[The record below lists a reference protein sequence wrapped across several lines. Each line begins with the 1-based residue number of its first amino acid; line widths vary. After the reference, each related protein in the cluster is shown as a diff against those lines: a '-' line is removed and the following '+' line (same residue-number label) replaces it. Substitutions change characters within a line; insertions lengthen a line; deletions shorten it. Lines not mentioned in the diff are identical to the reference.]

1 MASRIIN
8 YPPNAIIY
16 FNGDKANSV
25 YLIKE
30 GQVRLEY
37 FDIESGSL
45 VRDTLN
51 TGDFFGVKSGL
62 IHFPREE
69 DARVIKKSQVIEF
82 STDEF
87 EQLIIK
93 NTNIILKMLK
103 SFSNQLRRAGKQ
115 MQKLITNKVE
125 ADAVSGLFL
134 IGDYYYKTKKYTKAL
149 TVYNRFLICYAEH
162 PLAVYAKKRIAE
174 VKDAFDNFGD
184 GGGPTPSFES
194 VTF

>member
-25 YLIKE
+25 YLVKE
-30 GQVRLEY
+30 GQVTLEY
-37 FDIESGSL
+37 QDIENGSL
-45 VRDTLN
+45 IKDEIN
-51 TGDFFGVKSGL
+51 TGEFFGVKSGL
-62 IHFPREE
+62 IRFPREE
-69 DARVIKKSQVIEF
+69 DARVSVRSQVIEF

-87 EQLIIK
+87 EQLITK

-103 SFSNQLRRAGKQ
+103 SFSNQLRRTGKQ
-115 MQKLITNKVE
+115 MQKLVTNKSE
-125 ADAVSGLFL
+125 TNPASGLFL

-149 TVYNRFLICYAEH
+149 TVYNRFLTYYGTHPFAEH
-162 PLAVYAKKRIAE
+162 AKKRIAE
-174 VKDAFDNFGD
+174 VKEAFENFGD
-184 GGGPTPSFES
+184 GGGPTPNIEN

>member
-1 MASRIIN
+1 MASRIVN
-8 YPPNAIIY
+8 YPSNAIIY

-30 GQVRLEY
+30 GQVMLEY
-37 FDIESGSL
+37 VDIETGSQ
-45 VRDTLN
+45 VQDIIN
-51 TGDFFGVKSGL
+51 TGEFFGVKSGL
-62 IHFPREE
+62 IRFPREE

-103 SFSNQLRRAGKQ
+103 SFSNQLRRVGKQ
-115 MQKLITNKVE
+115 MQKLITNKAE
-125 ADAVSGLFL
+125 TDAASGLFQ

-149 TVYNRFLICYAEH
+149 TVYTRFLTCYAEH
-162 PLAVYAKKRIAE
+162 PLSAYAKQRITE
-174 VKDAFDNFGD
+174 VKEAFNNFGD
-184 GGGPTPSFES
+184 GGGPTPSFER

>member
-30 GQVRLEY
+30 GQVMLEY
-37 FDIESGSL
+37 VDIESGSL
-45 VRDTLN
+45 IQDIIN
-51 TGDFFGVKSGL
+51 TGEFFGVKSGL
-62 IHFPREE
+62 IRFPREE
-69 DARVIKKSQVIEF
+69 DARVTKKSQVIEF

-103 SFSNQLRRAGKQ
+103 SFSNQLRRVGKQ
-115 MQKLITNKVE
+115 MQKLITNKTE
-125 ADAVSGLFL
+125 TDAASGLFL

-149 TVYNRFLICYAEH
+149 TVYKRFLACYAEH
-162 PLAVYAKKRIAE
+162 PLAVHAKQRITD
-174 VKDAFDNFGD
+174 VKEAFDNFGD

>member
-30 GQVRLEY
+30 GQIRLEY
-37 FDIESGSL
+37 FDIENGSL
-45 VRDTLN
+45 IKDTLN

-69 DARVIKKSQVIEF
+69 DAKVIKKSQIIEF
-82 STDEF
+82 STDDF
-87 EQLIIK
+87 EQLIVK

-115 MQKLITNKVE
+115 MQKLITNKAE
-125 ADAVSGLFL
+125 TDSVSGLFL
-134 IGDYYYKTKKYTKAL
+134 IGDYYYKAKKYTKAL
-149 TVYNRFLICYAEH
+149 TVYNRFLIYYSEH
-162 PLAVYAKKRIAE
+162 PLAEHAKQRIADVQE
-174 VKDAFDNFGD
+174 AFDSFGD
-184 GGGPTPSFES
+184 GGGPTPSFEN